1 MATTT
6 SLTTTY
12 AGKVAG
18 GYIRQAFLANDTL
31 QHITLKE
38 NIEYKEKV
46 RKLVDN
52 VTFEAPTCA
61 FTDSGTVTLS
71 ERTLTL
77 QQFQVQ
83 RSVCKTT
90 FLNDWEA
97 KIAQDQDMPS
107 SFSEAL
113 IANML
118 AGIAARNE
126 TLIWQGASSTT
137 EYDGFITLML
147 ADASVHD
154 VATPVAITKANV
166 LAKIEALIDACP
178 LAVRRATERPKIYV
192 ASNVA
197 EAFRRSQADL
207 GNGWFFQSGSD
218 IKMTWIGT
226 YEIVECPGMPD
237 SNMVMAQPSNLWFG
251 TNTLSQW
258 NEVFTI
264 DMQPVNGDKTLRY
277 GAQFFAGAQFG
288 FGSEIALYHP

>member
-38 NIEYKEKV
+38 NIEYQEKV
-46 RKLVDN
+46 RKLVDD

-61 FTDSGTVTLS
+61 FTDSGTITLS

-77 QQFQVQ
+77 KQFQVQ
-83 RSVCKTT
+83 RSICKTT
-90 FLNDWEA
+90 FLNDWEP
-97 KIAQDQDMPS
+97 KWAQDGNSPS
-107 SFSEAL
+107 TLSEAL

-118 AGIAARNE
+118 AGMAARNE
-126 TLIWQGASSTT
+126 VLIWQGVSSTT
-137 EYDGFITLML
+137 QYDGFTTLML
-147 ADASVHD
+147 ADASVND

-166 LAKIEALIDACP
+166 LDKIEALIDACP
-178 LAVRRATERPKIYV
+178 LKVRRATERPKIYV

-197 EAFRRSQADL
+197 EAFRRKQADL

-226 YEIVECPGMPD
+226 FEIVECPGMLD

-251 TNTLSQW
+251 TNTLAQW

-264 DMQPVNGDKTLRY
+264 DMQPVNGDKTIRY
-277 GAQFFAGAQFG
+277 GSQFFAGAQYG
-288 FGSEIALYHP
+288 FGNEIALYHP